1 MTTQTFRVVRVRSA
15 EQSPVARIEA
25 VNDDGHELRLE
36 VQADLVRGASEGQLL
51 LVHWS
56 LVNQAGAAQGG
67 TARPTRTAREP
78 AVIVD
83 AEFTTD
89 SNHVSKGPAQDP
101 AAVDQEFM
109 SLMNGTRTSKTFT
122 SRDIDHELSTLL
134 GSAGAKG
141 PELQDVSTMLKLL
154 RSMGVVADRDALD

>member
-1 MTTQTFRVVRVRSA
+1 MTTQTFRVVRVRAVS
-15 EQSPVARIEA
+15 QSPVARIEA
-25 VNDDGHELRLE
+25 VNEDGHELRLE
-36 VQADLVRGASEGQLL
+36 APADLVRGAVEGQLL

-56 LVNQAGAAQGG
+56 LVNQAGAAQSG

-83 AEFTTD
+83 AEFTTTG
-89 SNHVSKGPAQDP
+89 STRGTTNPAQDP

-141 PELQDVSTMLKLL
+141 QK
-154 RSMGVVADRDALD
+154 

>member
-1 MTTQTFRVVRVRSA
+1 MTTQTFRVLRVRA
-15 EQSPVARIEA
+15 LGQSPVARIEA
-25 VNDDGHELRLE
+25 VNEDGHELRLE
-36 VQADLVRGASEGQLL
+36 VPADLVRGAGEGQLL

-67 TARPTRTAREP
+67 ADRPSRREP
-78 AVIVD
+78 TVIVD
-83 AEFTTD
+83 AEFTTTG
-89 SNHVSKGPAQDP
+89 STRSTTNPDP

-109 SLMNGTRTSKTFT
+109 SLMNGTRTGKTFT

-141 PELQDVSTMLKLL
+141 QK
-154 RSMGVVADRDALD
+154 

>member
-36 VQADLVRGASEGQLL
+36 VPADLVRGAGEGQLL

-67 TARPTRTAREP
+67 ADRPSRREP
-78 AVIVD
+78 TVIVD
-83 AEFTTD
+83 AEFTTTG
-89 SNHVSKGPAQDP
+89 SSRGTTNPAQDP

-109 SLMNGTRTSKTFT
+109 ALMNGTRNGKTFT

-141 PELQDVSTMLKLL
+141 QK
-154 RSMGVVADRDALD
+154 

>member
-36 VQADLVRGASEGQLL
+36 VQADLVRGAGEGQLL

-56 LVNQAGAAQGG
+56 LVNQAGEPAQ
-67 TARPTRTAREP
+67 ARPPRTTREP
-78 AVIVD
+78 TVIVD

-109 SLMNGTRTSKTFT
+109 SLMNGTRASKTFT

-141 PELQDVSTMLKLL
+141 QK
-154 RSMGVVADRDALD
+154 

>member
-1 MTTQTFRVVRVRSA
+1 MTTQTFRVLRVRA
-15 EQSPVARIEA
+15 VGQSPVARIEA

-36 VQADLVRGASEGQLL
+36 APADLVRGASEGQLL

-56 LVNQAGAAQGG
+56 LVNQAGAAEGG
-67 TARPTRTAREP
+67 AARPTRTAREP

-83 AEFTTD
+83 AEFTTTG
-89 SNHVSKGPAQDP
+89 STHGTTNAQDP

-109 SLMNGTRTSKTFT
+109 SLMNGTRTGKTFT

-141 PELQDVSTMLKLL
+141 QK
-154 RSMGVVADRDALD
+154 

>member
-1 MTTQTFRVVRVRSA
+1 MVEVRYLGHSA
-15 EQSPVARIEA
+15 VLLTDGKTRIVIDPFLTGNPMA
-25 VNDDGHELRLE
+25 ALGVGE
-36 VQADLVRGASEGQLL
+36 VQADLIRGAGEGQLL

-67 TARPTRTAREP
+67 ADRPSRREP
-78 AVIVD
+78 TVIVD
-83 AEFTTD
+83 AEFTTTG
-89 SNHVSKGPAQDP
+89 STRGTANPAQDP

-109 SLMNGTRTSKTFT
+109 SLMNGTRIGKAFT

-141 PELQDVSTMLKLL
+141 QK
-154 RSMGVVADRDALD
+154 

>member
-36 VQADLVRGASEGQLL
+36 VQADLVRGAGEGQLL

-56 LVNQAGAAQGG
+56 LVNQAGEPAQ
-67 TARPTRTAREP
+67 ARPPRTAREP
-78 AVIVD
+78 TVIVD

-89 SNHVSKGPAQDP
+89 SNHVSKNPAQDP

-109 SLMNGTRTSKTFT
+109 SLMNGTRASKTFT

-141 PELQDVSTMLKLL
+141 QK
-154 RSMGVVADRDALD
+154 

>member
-36 VQADLVRGASEGQLL
+36 VQADLVRGAGEGQLL

-56 LVNQAGAAQGG
+56 LVNQAGEPAH
-67 TARPTRTAREP
+67 ARPPRTAREP
-78 AVIVD
+78 TVIVD

-109 SLMNGTRTSKTFT
+109 SLMNGTRTGKTFT

-141 PELQDVSTMLKLL
+141 QK
-154 RSMGVVADRDALD
+154 

>member
-36 VQADLVRGASEGQLL
+36 VQADLVRGAGEGHLL

-67 TARPTRTAREP
+67 ADRPSRREP

-83 AEFTTD
+83 AEFTSTG
-89 SNHVSKGPAQDP
+89 STRGTANPAQDP

-141 PELQDVSTMLKLL
+141 QK
-154 RSMGVVADRDALD
+154 

>member
-36 VQADLVRGASEGQLL
+36 VQADLVRGAGEGQLL

-56 LVNQAGAAQGG
+56 LVNQAGEPAQ
-67 TARPTRTAREP
+67 ARPPRTAREP
-78 AVIVD
+78 TVIVD

-89 SNHVSKGPAQDP
+89 SNHVSKNPAQDP

-109 SLMNGTRTSKTFT
+109 SLMNGTRTGKTFT

-141 PELQDVSTMLKLL
+141 QK
-154 RSMGVVADRDALD
+154 

>member
-1 MTTQTFRVVRVRSA
+1 MTTQTFRVVRVRA
-15 EQSPVARIEA
+15 VEQSPVARIEA
-25 VNDDGHELRLE
+25 VNEDGHELRLE
-36 VQADLVRGASEGQLL
+36 APADLVRGAAEGQLL

-56 LVNQAGAAQGG
+56 LVNQASAAQGG
-67 TARPTRTAREP
+67 AARRVAGEP

-83 AEFTTD
+83 AEFTTTG
-89 SNHVSKGPAQDP
+89 STHNTNGPAQDP

-122 SRDIDHELSTLL
+122 GRDIDHELSTLL

-141 PELQDVSTMLKLL
+141 QK
-154 RSMGVVADRDALD
+154 

>member
-15 EQSPVARIEA
+15 AQSPVARIEA
-25 VNDDGHELRLE
+25 VNEDGHELRLE
-36 VQADLVRGASEGQLL
+36 AQADLVRGASEGQLL

-56 LVNQAGAAQGG
+56 LIN
-67 TARPTRTAREP
+67 TADAPEPLRPGREP

-83 AEFTTD
+83 AEFTTTG
-89 SNHVSKGPAQDP
+89 STRVTPNPAQDP

-109 SLMNGTRTSKTFT
+109 SLMNGTRTDRTFT

-141 PELQDVSTMLKLL
+141 QK
-154 RSMGVVADRDALD
+154 

>member
-1 MTTQTFRVVRVRSA
+1 MTTQTFRVLRVRA
-15 EQSPVARIEA
+15 VGQSPVARIEA
-25 VNDDGHELRLE
+25 VNEDGHELRLE
-36 VQADLVRGASEGQLL
+36 VPADLVRGAGEGQLL

-56 LVNQAGAAQGG
+56 LVNHAGAAEGG
-67 TARPTRTAREP
+67 AARPTRTAREP

-83 AEFTTD
+83 AEFTTTG
-89 SNHVSKGPAQDP
+89 STRSTTNPDP

-109 SLMNGTRTSKTFT
+109 SLMNGTRTGKTFT

-141 PELQDVSTMLKLL
+141 QK
-154 RSMGVVADRDALD
+154 

>member
-1 MTTQTFRVVRVRSA
+1 MTTQTFRVLRVRA
-15 EQSPVARIEA
+15 LGQSPVARIEA
-25 VNDDGHELRLE
+25 VNEDGHELRLE
-36 VQADLVRGASEGQLL
+36 VPADLVRGAGEGQLL

-67 TARPTRTAREP
+67 ADRPSRREP
-78 AVIVD
+78 TVIVD
-83 AEFTTD
+83 AEFTTTG
-89 SNHVSKGPAQDP
+89 STRGTANPAQDP

-109 SLMNGTRTSKTFT
+109 SLMNGTRTGKTFT

-141 PELQDVSTMLKLL
+141 QK
-154 RSMGVVADRDALD
+154 

>member
-36 VQADLVRGASEGQLL
+36 VQADLVRGAGEGQLL

-56 LVNQAGAAQGG
+56 LVNQAGEPAL
-67 TARPTRTAREP
+67 ARPPRTTREP
-78 AVIVD
+78 TVIVD

-109 SLMNGTRTSKTFT
+109 SLMNGTRASKTFT
-122 SRDIDHELSTLL
+122 SHDIDHELSTLL

-141 PELQDVSTMLKLL
+141 QK
-154 RSMGVVADRDALD
+154 

>member
-1 MTTQTFRVVRVRSA
+1 MTTQTFRVLRVRA
-15 EQSPVARIEA
+15 VGQSPVARIEA
-25 VNDDGHELRLE
+25 VNEDGHELRLE
-36 VQADLVRGASEGQLL
+36 VPADLVRGAGEGQLL

-67 TARPTRTAREP
+67 ADRPTRREP
-78 AVIVD
+78 TVIVD
-83 AEFTTD
+83 AEFTTTG
-89 SNHVSKGPAQDP
+89 STRGTANPAQDP

-109 SLMNGTRTSKTFT
+109 SLMNGTRTGKTFT

-141 PELQDVSTMLKLL
+141 QK
-154 RSMGVVADRDALD
+154 

>member
-36 VQADLVRGASEGQLL
+36 VQADLVRGAGEGQLL

-56 LVNQAGAAQGG
+56 LVNQAGEPAQ
-67 TARPTRTAREP
+67 ARPPRTAREP
-78 AVIVD
+78 TVIVD
-83 AEFTTD
+83 AEFTSTG
-89 SNHVSKGPAQDP
+89 STRGTANPAQDP

-109 SLMNGTRTSKTFT
+109 SLMNGTRASKTFT

-141 PELQDVSTMLKLL
+141 QK
-154 RSMGVVADRDALD
+154 

>member
-36 VQADLVRGASEGQLL
+36 VQADLVRGAGEGQLL

-56 LVNQAGAAQGG
+56 LVNQAGEPAQ
-67 TARPTRTAREP
+67 ARPPRTAREP
-78 AVIVD
+78 TVIVD
-83 AEFTTD
+83 AEFTATG
-89 SNHVSKGPAQDP
+89 SNPVSKGPAQDP

-109 SLMNGTRTSKTFT
+109 SLMNGTRASKTFT

-141 PELQDVSTMLKLL
+141 QK
-154 RSMGVVADRDALD
+154 

>member
-36 VQADLVRGASEGQLL
+36 VQADLVRGAGEGQLL

-56 LVNQAGAAQGG
+56 LVNQAGAAQSG
-67 TARPTRTAREP
+67 ADRPSRREP
-78 AVIVD
+78 TVIVD
-83 AEFTTD
+83 AEFTTTG
-89 SNHVSKGPAQDP
+89 STRGTANPAQDP

-109 SLMNGTRTSKTFT
+109 SLRHGTRTGKPFT
-122 SRDIDHELSTLL
+122 SRAIAHELSTLL

-141 PELQDVSTMLKLL
+141 QK
-154 RSMGVVADRDALD
+154 